1 MMEPSNNKHLTTSKL
16 FVVAGL
22 LLLILGIVFGLVGA
36 LQYLIPGLFKKY
48 LSFEKTRPLHVS
60 SVIFWIIFGAV
71 GATLS
76 YLQEH
81 TGKKLYSKLLV
92 KSQFIIFCFSILAIL
107 ISYTAGAFG
116 GREYW
121 EFPPLLA
128 LPIAVG
134 WILFIINFLKSIG
147 SFRKQPVYVWMW
159 LTGLFFFLFTFAES
173 YLWVF
178 PYFRNNVVNDMT
190 IQWKSYGSMV
200 GSWNMLI
207 YGCSIYLMDK
217 ISKTK
222 TYGHSNIAYILY
234 FTGLFNLMFNWGHHI
249 YTVPT
254 HAYIKHI
261 SYAVSMTE
269 LFILGRIIYLWKS
282 SLSKARK
289 NFNIGSYRFL
299 AAADFWI
306 FATLLLA
313 IAMSIP
319 AINVYTHGTH
329 ITVAHTMG
337 ATIGINSFLLFAFA
351 YDILHD
357 TCRSFEPYKKMF
369 NRGYW
374 LANISLFTFW
384 ISLIGAGVLKANWQM
399 SEKQIPFSSMMLQL
413 KPFFISFFISGCFLV
428 IGFLMIIYP
437 LLKNQLACY
446 FKPKSDFVLEK
457 SFASSDFSSKRSGIY
472 DENFM
477 ENLN

>member
-1 MMEPSNNKHLTTSKL
+1 MVPSNNKQLTTSKL
-16 FVVAGL
+16 FLVVGIFL
-22 LLLILGIVFGLVGA
+22 LTLGIIFGLVGA
-36 LQYLIPGLFKKY
+36 LQYLIPGLLKNK
-48 LSFEKTRPLHVS
+48 LSFEKIRPLHVS
-60 SVIFWIIFGAV
+60 SVIFWIIFAAMGGV
-71 GATLS
+71 LT

-81 TGKKLYSKLLV
+81 TGKKLYSKLLL
-92 KSQFIIFCFSILAIL
+92 KIQFIIFLLSVLAIL
-107 ISYTAGAFG
+107 ISYLAGVFG

-121 EFPPLLA
+121 EFHPLLA

-134 WILFIINFLKSIG
+134 WVLFIFNVIKSLG
-147 SFRKQPVYVWMW
+147 SFCKQPVYVWMW

-173 YLWVF
+173 YFWIF

-207 YGCSIYLMDK
+207 YGSSIFLMDK
-217 ISKTK
+217 ISNTK
-222 TYGHSNIAYILY
+222 SYGHSTIAYVLY

-249 YTVPT
+249 YTLPT
-254 HAYIKHI
+254 HEYIRHI

-282 SLSKARK
+282 SLSTAKKHFYAS
-289 NFNIGSYRFL
+289 SYRFL
-299 AAADFWI
+299 AAADFWV

-313 IAMSIP
+313 IAMSVP

-337 ATIGINSFLLFAFA
+337 ATIGINTFLLLAFA
-351 YDILHD
+351 YDILND

-374 LANISLFTFW
+374 LANISLFCFW
-384 ISLIGAGVLKANWQM
+384 ISLIGAGVVKSKWQM
-399 SEKQIPFSSMMLQL
+399 SAVQMPFSSMMQQL
-413 KPFFISFFISGCFLV
+413 KPFFVGFLISGCFLV
-428 IGFLMIIYP
+428 TGLLMIIYP
-437 LLKNQLACY
+437 LIKNQFSCY
-446 FKPKSDFVLEK
+446 FKTSQKL
-457 SFASSDFSSKRSGIY
+457 
-472 DENFM
+472 
-477 ENLN
+477 